1 MNKLLQNDS
10 VTLINKR
17 KKVARVKKLDTFP
30 TWATSPRLLFEDL
43 DFFRLSLLFYCNEFC
58 YVFNACF
65 G

>member
-30 TWATSPRLLFEDL
+30 T
-43 DFFRLSLLFYCNEFC
+43 
-58 YVFNACF
+58 
-65 G
+65 